1 MTKPTW
7 GHMYGCGSCIRKT
20 WIQWFSGPWTER
32 RSQLNQN
39 KMKGLANPGLRCG
52 CTFIVNLPKTQ
63 AASTAGWAPK
73 GFGRGEYLKHGIQIF
88 WFCKTKNI
96 FKKTSVHSLY
106 YIQSLVHTAK
116 HPNTSKPKWILK
128 SVPWSLLW
136 GVEMP
141 QTHTPSIPEFPAHRC
156 WWSQSAM
163 TQAPPQKDIWGSKSL

>member
-7 GHMYGCGSCIRKT
+7 GHMYSCGSCIRKT

-73 GFGRGEYLKHGIQIF
+73 GFGRGEYLKQWYSNLLILQDQKYIQKDFCAFAILYTELGSHG
-88 WFCKTKNI
+88 
-96 FKKTSVHSLY
+96 KTS
-106 YIQSLVHTAK
+106 K
-116 HPNTSKPKWILK
+116 HFKTQMNFEVCSMK
-128 SVPWSLLW
+128 SPLR
-136 GVEMP
+136 GRNATD
-141 QTHTPSIPEFPAHRC
+141 THPEYT
-156 WWSQSAM
+156 WVSS
-163 TQAPPQKDIWGSKSL
+163 S